1 VGFWQ
6 RWFGQDDRRRLKPLY
21 RAIITEAR
29 DPAWYRDGAVPD
41 TLDGRFDMVALVMA
55 LVLDRLH
62 MVGDSGRVDS
72 VALTEVFIDDM
83 DGQLREIGIG
93 DLVVGKQVGKMM
105 GMLGGR
111 IGAYR
116 DALAAGDEPA
126 LEEALVRNLYRGAR
140 PADAAL
146 AFAAARM
153 RTLATG
159 VAAAPRDRLLAG
171 SLRA

>member
-1 VGFWQ
+1 MGFWQ
-6 RWFGQDDRRRLKPLY
+6 RWFGQDDRRRLVPLY
-21 RAIITEAR
+21 RAIIAEAR
-29 DPAWYRDGAVPD
+29 DPAWYRDGGVSD
-41 TLDGRFDMVALVMA
+41 TLDGRFDMLALVMA

-62 MVGDSGRVDS
+62 AAGDGGQVDS

-116 DALAAGDEPA
+116 DALAAGDDAA
-126 LEEALVRNLYRGAR
+126 LDEALVRNLYRGER

-146 AFAAARM
+146 DFASARL
-153 RTLATG
+153 RALAEG
-159 VAAAPRDRLLAG
+159 VAGVPRDRLLAG
-171 SLRA
+171 ALRP

>member
-1 VGFWQ
+1 MGFWQ
-6 RWFGQDDRRRLKPLY
+6 RWFGRDDRRRLMPLY
-21 RAIITEAR
+21 RAIIAEAR
-29 DPAWYRDGAVPD
+29 DPAWYRDGGVPD

-62 MVGDSGRVDS
+62 AAGGSGQLDS
-72 VALTEVFIDDM
+72 VVLTELFIDDM

-116 DALAAGDEPA
+116 DALATGDDEA
-126 LEEALVRNLYRGAR
+126 LGEALVRNLYRGAR
-140 PADAAL
+140 PADPAL
-146 AFAAARM
+146 GFAAARM
-153 RTLATG
+153 RALAAG
-159 VAAAPRDRLLAG
+159 IAEVPRDRLLAG
-171 SLRA
+171 SLRP

>member
-1 VGFWQ
+1 MGFWQ
-6 RWFGQDDRRRLKPLY
+6 RWFGRDDRRRLVPLY
-21 RAIITEAR
+21 RAIIAEAR

-41 TLDGRFDMVALVMA
+41 TLDGRFDMLALVMA

-62 MVGDSGRVDS
+62 AAGDSGQIDS

-116 DALAAGDEPA
+116 DALAAGDETA
-126 LEEALVRNLYRGAR
+126 LGEALVRNLYRGVR

-146 AFAAARM
+146 AFAGARL
-153 RTLATG
+153 RALADG
-159 VAAAPRDRLLAG
+159 VGGIPRDRLLAG
-171 SLRA
+171 ALRP

>member
-1 VGFWQ
+1 MVFWQ
-6 RWFGQDDRRRLKPLY
+6 RWFGRDDRQRLVPLY
-21 RAIITEAR
+21 RAVIAEAR
-29 DPAWYRDGAVPD
+29 DPVWYRDGAVPD

-62 MVGDSGRVDS
+62 AAGDSGQADS

-83 DGQLREIGIG
+83 DGQLRELGIG

-116 DALAAGDEPA
+116 DALAVGDDVA

-140 PADAAL
+140 PAGAAVGI
-146 AFAAARM
+146 AATRM

-159 VAAAPRDRLLAG
+159 VAGAPRDRLLAG
-171 SLRA
+171 VLRP